1 MVYVLLVD
9 GFEEIEALT
18 PVDILRRCEIPVKTV
33 GVFGKYVKGSHNIN
47 VEADILIDEVSLSD
61 MKLLM
66 LPGGPGYPNY
76 DKSEKV
82 TELIN
87 YASDNG
93 IFISAICAAPSVI
106 GKMGLLSGKKATC
119 FPGFEEFLL
128 GAEVVSDKAVIDG
141 KFITGKGAG
150 AAADFGFLMAEVLSD
165 KETADKIKKSMQY

>member
-18 PVDILRRCEIPVKTV
+18 PVDILRRCEIPVTTV
-33 GVFGKYVKGSHNIN
+33 GVFGKYVTGSHNITI
-47 VEADILIDEVSLSD
+47 EADILIDEVSLSD

-76 DKSEKV
+76 DKSDAV

-87 YASDNG
+87 YANDNG
-93 IFISAICAAPSVI
+93 IFISSICAAPSVI

-119 FPGFEEFLL
+119 FPGFEEFLR
-128 GAEVVSDKAVIDG
+128 GARIVPEKAVIDG
-141 KFITGKGAG
+141 NFITGKGAG
-150 AAADFGFLMAEVLSD
+150 AAAEFSFLMAEVLSD
-165 KETADKIKKSMQY
+165 KETAEKIKKSMQY